1 MNEYASDLAAAA
13 AKQKQTDT
21 VPAELS
27 LSDKAA
33 CFALLLAPTFTTTV
47 MGLDKNA
54 STAINQLVQEGRENS
69 ETFDKLC
76 DKVSDAQQ
84 FVKNNSAAIV
94 QTGAGLV
101 EMVAGIGVSGVSAI
115 GGGAAI
121 VLSDGTLYYPAMAA
135 TSAGVGAGV
144 AIYDNGAKDFAGGIS
159 KMESRGGESSGGG
172 ESLSGQSDLS
182 ENSSKIQGLGQKT
195 ESYVSK
201 RGWSTDSME
210 EVANDPYRTSEAF
223 NKVTGNKATAYYNK
237 AGDYIVVD
245 DVTGDLVQASKKGDP
260 NWIPDSTIKNP
271 YKPQ

>member
-1 MNEYASDLAAAA
+1 MFRFIVGSDFHNN
-13 AKQKQTDT
+13 
-21 VPAELS
+21 
-27 LSDKAA
+27 SD
-33 CFALLLAPTFTTTV
+33 
-47 MGLDKNA
+47 GLDKNA

-144 AIYDNGAKDFAGGIS
+144 AIYDNGAKDFADGIS

-172 ESLSGQSDLS
+172 ESESFGNASSNS
-182 ENSSKIQGLGQKT
+182 EIAPEG
-195 ESYVSK
+195 
-201 RGWSTDSME
+201 
-210 EVANDPYRTSEAF
+210 
-223 NKVTGNKATAYYNK
+223 
-237 AGDYIVVD
+237 
-245 DVTGDLVQASKKGDP
+245 
-260 NWIPDSTIKNP
+260 STIVHCTTRGQEP
-271 YKPQ
+271 GVRITKPDGSIIDITPTRVKEYTPVTDPRAPEGLVDQVRFPETVSTLPGSKGLKRYPTAEELKVLKGGGE